1 MYCKNCGKE
10 IDDKA
15 VICPCCGVQ
24 VAEVPK
30 ENRTNTLALIGF
42 ILAFVVPVA
51 GLICSII
58 GSRNAADC
66 GGNGKGLAT
75 AGIAIS
81 IVELALAAVIVVF
94 YILIIVGVIG
104 AAMGGMTVLI

>member
-30 ENRTNTLALIGF
+30 ENRANTLALIGF

-58 GSRNAADC
+58 GSMNAADC

-94 YILIIVGVIG
+94 YILIIVGAIG
-104 AAMGGMTVLI
+104 AAMGDMTVPI

>member
-1 MYCKNCGKE
+1 MLK
-10 IDDKA
+10 
-15 VICPCCGVQ
+15 
-24 VAEVPK
+24 
-30 ENRTNTLALIGF
+30 T
-42 ILAFVVPVA
+42 PVA

-94 YILIIVGVIG
+94 YILIIVGAIG